1 MAMTPAQ
8 AAATGNGGST
18 GADSLSPQ
26 AQSFLPS
33 FWQTTPAVGSGS
45 DESNEK
51 HVALLLGGLA
61 VVTIVVG
68 ILNVTVKIRGR
79 NVVDV

>member
-1 MAMTPAQ
+1 M
-8 AAATGNGGST
+8 AATTLLQTSQPGTGG
-18 GADSLSPQ
+18 DSLSAQ
-26 AQSFLPS
+26 AESYLPT

-51 HVALLLGGLA
+51 HVAILLGGLA

-68 ILNVTVKIRGR
+68 ILNVTIKVRGR

>member
-1 MAMTPAQ
+1 MTPAQ
-8 AAATGNGGST
+8 QAATGQGT
-18 GADSLSPQ
+18 GADSLSPV
-26 AQSFLPS
+26 AGSWLPTI
-33 FWQTTPAVGSGS
+33 WQTTPAVGSGS

-51 HVALLLGGLA
+51 HVAILLGGLA